1 MKTGI
6 VVLLVLGIF
15 LVTVSIG
22 GAVMSRGAYWND
34 DTGPWPSWMTER
46 VTGTGDGETD
56 RLDDRAEIWGRWDGN
71 RRGFSRCHRVWT
83 R

>member
-34 DTGPWPSWMTER
+34 DTGSWSPWMTER
-46 VTGTGDGETD
+46 DFGTGDGDTD
-56 RLDDRAEIWGRWDGN
+56 RLEDGTETWGRRDGN